1 MNNQASLSV
10 VHLPSPVKKVYIY
23 DIDISNT
30 EPKAI
35 TTTITSENG
44 LNDFLIKISQNTL
57 TDTNHKT
64 FEFEE
69 NSYTK
74 IVLNDLLKTDNSNT
88 SEECSLKLAQKLL
101 DVEIKATSKVL
112 HLQGGLKKGAI
123 VICHFKSTD
132 RECLILSKLDF
143 ESFIDRETYTPK
155 QGLPEKNGV
164 LKSCV
169 INITNGELND
179 CVYLLDS
186 NKTIA
191 KYWSC
196 DFLETKQQVNDL
208 VNTKNAFREISKT
221 FKHVA
226 TKSKVDFYQLKDNMI
241 SYFST
246 NTCFTTSD
254 LINSLIGDY
263 KPVNESIN
271 LEEIKDK
278 IIKLV
283 KDKKFDGSFTID
295 DSEIKS
301 KYRQKIKLDDGI
313 LITANQGFN
322 DRIFKT
328 EINGESYILIR
339 TNTGLD
345 SVISYPT
352 EL

>member
-1 MNNQASLSV
+1 MNNQAPLSV
-10 VHLPSPVKKVYIY
+10 VPLPSPVKKVYVY

-30 EPKAI
+30 EPEAI
-35 TTTITSENG
+35 TTSITSEKG
-44 LNDFLIKISQNTL
+44 LNDFLIQISQNTL
-57 TDTNHKT
+57 TDSNHKT
-64 FEFEE
+64 FLFEE
-69 NSYTK
+69 NSQTK
-74 IVLNDLLKTDNSNT
+74 IVLDNLIKTDNLNT

-101 DVEIKATSKVL
+101 AVEKKANTKVQNF
-112 HLQGGLKKGAI
+112 QGGLKKGAI
-123 VICHFKSTD
+123 VICHFKSTA

-143 ESFIDRETYTPK
+143 ESFIDRETYTSK

-169 INITNGELND
+169 INITNDELSD

-196 DFLETKQQVNDL
+196 DFLEAKPQVDDV

-221 FKHVA
+221 FRHIA
-226 TKSKVDFYQLKDNMI
+226 TKSKVDYYRLKDNMI

-246 NTCFTTSD
+246 NTCFTTTD
-254 LINSLIGDY
+254 LIKSLIGEY
-263 KPVNESIN
+263 KPVNKDLN

-283 KDKKFDGSFTID
+283 DEKKFDGTFTID

-301 KYRQKIKLDDGI
+301 RYRQKIKLDDGI
-313 LITANQGFN
+313 LITANTGFN
-322 DRIFKT
+322 ERIFKT

-339 TNTGLD
+339 TDSGLD
-345 SVISYPT
+345 SVISYPI